1 MNRSGVS
8 PNEVTFAGVLA
19 SCASAS
25 QLLLSKQV
33 HGLLAKFGFC
43 GNVILG
49 SSLVDV
55 YAKCGVM
62 LDARR
67 MFHEIPKP
75 NAVTWNVI
83 VRRYLDAG
91 DAKEAVFMF
100 SRMFSAAAVRPMNFT
115 FSNALVACST
125 VSALPEGMQIHG
137 VVVKLGLQEDNVV
150 SSSLVNLY
158 VKCGRVEDGYRVFD
172 QLGFRDLVCWTSI
185 VSGYA
190 MCGKTFEARKL
201 FDEMPERN
209 VISNAVLDM
218 YGKCGNLNSARVW
231 FNQMSNWRDKVSWNA
246 LLASYGHHQLS
257 EQALSMFSEMQWET
271 KPTKYTFGTLLLA
284 SANTFALYLG
294 KQIHGF
300 IIRHGF
306 QIDTIIRTALVYMYC
321 KCRCLEYA
329 IEVLK
334 EAVSR
339 DVIIWNTI
347 ILGCCHN
354 HRGKEALE
362 LFATMEAEGVKPD
375 HVTFK
380 GILLA
385 CVEEGLVEFGTE
397 FFKSMSSHTHMSLHL
412 FNAMPHKTH
421 FSWNMVVSA
430 FAKSG
435 HLQLAHSLFNAM
447 PSKNNLV
454 WNSIIHGY
462 SRHGNP
468 LQALLLF
475 KSMNSDPSQI
485 MYRDAFVLATVLGA
499 CADLLALN
507 CGKQVHAR
515 VFIDGFALELDRVLC
530 SSLINLYGK
539 CGRMREARRVFDS
552 MVGPCAVMWNSVISG
567 YVSNGEEMEAVRLF
581 GTMLRNGVRGDV
593 STVANVLSACSG
605 LQVVELVKQMH
616 AYACKAGVTYYDTI
630 LLNTMITVYS
640 NCGRIADAKWIFNRM
655 PSKTLISWNSI
666 LVGLTQNACPSEA
679 LDIFC
684 QMNRLD
690 IKMDRYSFASVIS
703 ACASKS
709 ALELGEQLFGKAIAI
724 GLESDQIIS
733 TSLVDFYC
741 KCGFVETGRK
751 VFDGLVKTDEVSWNT
766 MLIGYATNGYGI
778 EALTLF
784 SEMRYSGVRPSAI
797 TFTAVLSACDH
808 SGLVEEGRSLFHT
821 MKHTY
826 NMNPGIEHYSC
837 MVDLFA
843 RAGCFEE
850 ALDLIEELPFQA
862 DANMWLSVLRGCIA
876 HGNKTIGKMA
886 AEQIIQLD
894 PENAGAYIQLSNILA
909 SSGDWEGS
917 ALVRELMRG
926 NQVQKIPGCSWADC

>member
-1 MNRSGVS
+1 M
-8 PNEVTFAGVLA
+8 EL
-19 SCASAS
+19 
-25 QLLLSKQV
+25 
-33 HGLLAKFGFC
+33 HGLARTIQSWSSIREGRQLHVAFLKTG
-43 GNVILG
+43 ILH
-49 SSLVDV
+49 SSVSVANRLLQLYSRCDH
-55 YAKCGVM
+55 
-62 LDARR
+62 LRDAS
-67 MFHEIPKP
+67 H
-75 NAVTWNVI
+75 
-83 VRRYLDAG
+83 
-91 DAKEAVFMF
+91 
-100 SRMFSAAAVRPMNFT
+100 
-115 FSNALVACST
+115 
-125 VSALPEGMQIHG
+125 
-137 VVVKLGLQEDNVV
+137 
-150 SSSLVNLY
+150 
-158 VKCGRVEDGYRVFD
+158 
-172 QLGFRDLVCWTSI
+172 
-185 VSGYA
+185 
-190 MCGKTFEARKL
+190 L
-201 FDEMPERN
+201 FDEMPQTN
-209 VISNAVLDM
+209 PFSWNTLIQAH
-218 YGKCGNLNSARVW
+218 LNS
-231 FNQMSNWRDKVSWNA
+231 
-246 LLASYGHHQLS
+246 G
-257 EQALSMFSEMQWET
+257 
-271 KPTKYTFGTLLLA
+271 
-284 SANTFALYLG
+284 
-294 KQIHGF
+294 
-300 IIRHGF
+300 
-306 QIDTIIRTALVYMYC
+306 
-321 KCRCLEYA
+321 
-329 IEVLK
+329 
-334 EAVSR
+334 
-339 DVIIWNTI
+339 
-347 ILGCCHN
+347 
-354 HRGKEALE
+354 
-362 LFATMEAEGVKPD
+362 
-375 HVTFK
+375 
-380 GILLA
+380 
-385 CVEEGLVEFGTE
+385 
-397 FFKSMSSHTHMSLHL
+397 HTHMSLHL

-539 CGRMREARRVFDS
+539 CGDLDSAARVVSLVREVDEFSLSALISGYANAGRMREARRVFDS

-616 AYACKAGVTYYDTI
+616 AYACKAGVTCDIVVASALLDAYYKCQSPCEACKFFSELEDYDTI